1 MQLRFTL
8 QRTYKLVATFCLK
21 NKWCTQIKYRVSYK
35 PVTSLWC
42 ELYSLHLELMNGRRQ
57 HSHKIFIDLCLTLS
71 ICSKV
76 VVETM
81 VAGASSMIFWWRR
94 WMEQSLPNREIAL
107 PYWSARIC
115 TSRWRACTASCMMK
129 IGEPGTSACTC
140 IEEQTHRDTV

>member
-1 MQLRFTL
+1 MHPNKIQLVTNQQLVYGVNFTA
-8 QRTYKLVATFCLK
+8 QFRAYERPKAT
-21 NKWCTQIKYRVSYK
+21 
-35 PVTSLWC
+35 
-42 ELYSLHLELMNGRRQ
+42 Q
-57 HSHKIFIDLCLTLS
+57 HSIIIDLCLTLS

-140 IEEQTHRDTV
+140 IEEQTHCDTV